1 MHLLSPWL
9 LLFFTLVCSWPIA
22 AQTDQIR
29 QQARLG
35 NPEAQFQL
43 ALSHQQTQQL
53 DQAYYWFLQAAD
65 RGYQPAMMP
74 LANAYLQGLGTSADV
89 TQALLWYTKSA
100 TLGDVEAALAM
111 GRLYQQGE
119 HLPQSLIMAEIWYH
133 SIAERHPL
141 GEQRYN
147 ELLQQRFNQRRANQ
161 LIALH
166 NLEIQAQQHDT
177 VTNEEEKALKERQTQ
192 DYTIS
197 LMSDFLFILI
207 GLLLIM
213 GILSLYRS
221 VKNKQ
226 QHQAESLNME
236 QKEQLQQQASAIKQ
250 QASVIKQQKRQLDK
264 LYQELKKQ
272 QQAHHQHDQT
282 FSLACALLGFHPHRL
297 PDEKTIKQ
305 RYKQLSKIYHPD
317 LQGSEEE
324 MKRLNGAMKIINQ
337 RLTIPKQPG
346 VAGRR
351 QVSESP

>member
-9 LLFFTLVCSWPIA
+9 LLLFTLVCSSPLV
-22 AQTDQIR
+22 AQTNEVR

-43 ALSHQQTQQL
+43 ALSYQQTQQP
-53 DQAYYWFLQAAD
+53 DQAYYWFLQAAE
-65 RGYQPAMMP
+65 RGYQPAMTS
-74 LANAYLQGLGTSADV
+74 LADAYLQGLGHPVDP

-100 TLGDVEAALAM
+100 TLGDAEAALAI

-119 HLPQSLIMAEIWYH
+119 YIPQSLIMAEIWYH
-133 SIAERHPL
+133 SIADRHPL

-161 LIALH
+161 LIALQ
-166 NLEIQAQQHDT
+166 NLEIQAQQDDLR
-177 VTNEEEKALKERQTQ
+177 NEDEDKALQERQTQ
-192 DYTIS
+192 DHTMS
-197 LMSDFLFILI
+197 LMSDFLFVLI

-221 VKNKQ
+221 IKTKQ
-226 QHQAESLNME
+226 QHQAEQLNLE
-236 QKEQLQQQASAIKQ
+236 QKEQLQQQAA
-250 QASVIKQQKRQLDK
+250 VIKQQKRQLDK
-264 LYQELKKQ
+264 LYQEFKKQ
-272 QQAHHQHDQT
+272 QQQQTHHQHDHT

-324 MKRLNGAMKIINQ
+324 MKRLNGAIKIITQKLN
-337 RLTIPKQPG
+337 KG
-346 VAGRR
+346 
-351 QVSESP
+351 